1 MIKFFKTREVVIIFI
16 VSFIGICG
24 LIHYNYI
31 PTCID
36 YGIFISI
43 SASLFGFLITTLSIL
58 LIFPEDGRIIILKE
72 HESYKMLFDIFLFT
86 IFLEILLFLISL
98 IGNLYCISNYEFK
111 IIFIWIL
118 LISILFIILCLWI
131 IKRLID
137 TLFNKE

>member
-1 MIKFFKTREVVIIFI
+1 MIKFFKTMEVVIIFI
-16 VSFIGICG
+16 VSFIGIYG
-24 LIHYNYI
+24 LIQYNYI

-58 LIFPEDGRIIILKE
+58 LIFPDDGRIIILKE

-98 IGNLYCISNYEFK
+98 IGNLYCIPNYEFK

>member
-1 MIKFFKTREVVIIFI
+1 MINFFRIIEVIIIFI
-16 VSFIGICG
+16 ASIIGICG
-24 LIHYNYI
+24 LIFFNFI
-31 PTCID
+31 PSYID
-36 YGIFISI
+36 YSIYISI

-58 LIFPEDGRIIILKE
+58 LIFPNEGRIKILKE
-72 HESYKMLFDIFLFT
+72 HESYKMLFNIFLFT

-98 IGNLYCISNYEFK
+98 IGNLYCISCYEFK